1 MINVSK
7 IKYNEPIYYAP
18 SYGNSMK
25 VSIIKLIA
33 DDVALVKPSLRKKKD
48 LKPFPIPIIHIYNKP
63 EDANRGRREWENYM
77 RKRKRGQKK

>member
-1 MINVSK
+1 MINVAK

-25 VSIIKLIA
+25 VSI
-33 DDVALVKPSLRKKKD
+33 
-48 LKPFPIPIIHIYNKP
+48 NKP